1 MLRLGSTD
9 SPEVEVG
16 PALQHR
22 ATVAFHCD
30 SPLLPHGDCVR
41 TGQQASATTPMEQA
55 STGMATPKR
64 LNQIA
69 RMAVR
74 RRNTLFRSLRIFYG
88 PAR

>member
-9 SPEVEVG
+9 GPEAEVG

-30 SPLLPHGDCVR
+30 SPLPPHGDCVR
-41 TGQQASATTPMEQA
+41 TGQQPSPATPMEQA

-69 RMAVR
+69 AMAVSR
-74 RRNTLFRSLRIFYG
+74 RITRFALRS
-88 PAR
+88 PDV